1 MKKPCRRLVKTACT
15 ILLAFAIS
23 QNQFAFAGWTGL
35 INGLGVGWA
44 SVNVRS
50 STLQTNR
57 VTTIN
62 NLTGPSAAM
71 APATGYKTN
80 APLPSGTSTNTY
92 SRIKGLSGGVWQ
104 ATSQAAVGDGT
115 DNAELQN
122 RVNITA
128 ADCANLTFDSFINQ
142 SQTQFNANGNSG
154 SITVNAK
161 ATAGTALWLRGFE
174 FTGSM
179 ADVPIDDPAT
189 VQNESIEYLKVNG
202 VLKFETLVLGPF
214 EYGGSNNC
222 PLIVPFTLTSSNL
235 EHLVFASDAA
245 VLSLPLVIICP
256 PSIVVGCN
264 ESFSYPPVQYAGCGD
279 ITITYS
285 PPKLTGT
292 FPAGSFPVGVTP
304 VTATATDRDGN
315 SASCTFTVTVTD
327 STPPVVPLLATLT
340 GESSVTVPQPPPTT
354 DNCGGI
360 VTASTVDPLVYTTQ
374 GTFTVRWK
382 FDDGHGN
389 TNTANQTVIVDDV
402 TAPVAPTLATVTGQ
416 CSATVTVPTASDAV
430 AGTIIGTTSA
440 PLTYNNQGTFTVN
453 WTFND
458 GHGNSSTASQT
469 VIVKDTTPPV
479 VPVLPVLTGESSVT
493 VPQPP
498 AATDN
503 CGGSVNATTTD
514 PLIYTNQGTF
524 TVRWKFDDGHGNT
537 NTANQTVIVDDVTAP
552 VAPTLATV
560 TGQCTAT
567 VMVPTASD
575 AVAGTII
582 GTTSNPLTYNSQ
594 GTFTVNWTFNDGN
607 GNSST
612 ASQTVIVRD
621 TTPPAVPVLSDLTGT
636 CSSPAN
642 LVAPTTTDNCAGTL
656 TGTTTNSLNFAP
668 GTNIVYWTF
677 NDGNGNTSTAI
688 QKVIVTGLT
697 FHGFYSPI
705 GGTGGSCGSPLRT
718 VNQGGNLPVKFDVTC
733 ANSPYVTGRPT
744 LLIEKS
750 NAQCTSL
757 TSVSG
762 GDFQL
767 VSGEWHF
774 NWDTSSQV
782 RGTYKLTAIL
792 QDGSRQSVWIKL
804 K

>member
-15 ILLAFAIS
+15 ILLVFAIS

-80 APLPSGTSTNTY
+80 APLPGGASATTY
-92 SRIKGLSGGVWQ
+92 SRIKGLAGGVWQ

-122 RVNITA
+122 RVNITP

-214 EYGGSNNC
+214 EFGGSNNC

-374 GTFTVRWK
+374 GTFTVRWN
-382 FDDGHGN
+382 FNDGNGN
-389 TNTANQTVIVDDV
+389 TTTANQTVIVDDV

-416 CSATVTVPTASDAV
+416 CSATVT
-430 AGTIIGTTSA
+430 
-440 PLTYNNQGTFTVN
+440 
-453 WTFND
+453 
-458 GHGNSSTASQT
+458 
-469 VIVKDTTPPV
+469 
-479 VPVLPVLTGESSVT
+479 
-493 VPQPP
+493 
-498 AATDN
+498 
-503 CGGSVNATTTD
+503 
-514 PLIYTNQGTF
+514 
-524 TVRWKFDDGHGNT
+524 
-537 NTANQTVIVDDVTAP
+537 
-552 VAPTLATV
+552 
-560 TGQCTAT
+560 
-567 VMVPTASD
+567 VPTASD